1 MKIKMTGLTLVV
13 AVLGLNLLS
22 FSHSYAD
29 TTIVESQSP
38 QPFPSSAPGPVPAG
52 ANIQHLI
59 IEVGTAAALAPLGP
73 VASANAVVVFLDCM
87 VNLGSTL
94 WDVVAGGEPSAK
106 FNANLANAL
115 PQGVRGPMD
124 LDNWQQPVVR
134 EYCVPLTPDHDF
146 HCDQDGSDGSH
157 FFFRVSFVPGGSL
170 QGHGKFLSSVLI
182 EPEAMTVYYGRSFF
196 AQTSVESLDNVGTE
210 EDPVASM
217 KLKLTWLSNE
227 YYGRPYGQSLNFVIS
242 GDGTISH
249 DPKTTVVVP
258 IKPIWFT
265 PR

>member
-1 MKIKMTGLTLVV
+1 MKIKITRFAAVV
-13 AVLGLNLLS
+13 TVLSLSLLS
-22 FSHSYAD
+22 FSSSYAA
-29 TTIVESQSP
+29 TPIVTSQSP
-38 QPFPSSAPGPVPAG
+38 EPFPSFAPGPAPAG

-59 IEVGTAAALAPLGP
+59 IELGTAAALAPLGP

-94 WDVVAGGEPSAK
+94 WDVVASGEPSAK
-106 FNANLANAL
+106 FDENLANAL
-115 PQGVRGPMD
+115 PQGVTSPMD

-134 EYCVPLTPDHDF
+134 EYCVPLTPDPDF
-146 HCDQDGSDGSH
+146 NCDQAGSDGSH

-170 QGHGKFLSSVLI
+170 QGHGKFLSSVLL
-182 EPEAMTVYYGRSFF
+182 EPEAMTVNYGRSFF
-196 AQTSVESLDNVGTE
+196 AQTSVESVDNIGTE

-217 KLKLTWLSNE
+217 KLKLTWTSNE
-227 YYGRPYGQSLNFVIS
+227 YFGRPYGQSLDFVIS
-242 GDGTISH
+242 GDGTITH

-258 IKPIWFT
+258 IKPVWFI